1 MSMQD
6 PVADLLTRL
15 RNGCMAKQAVVSVPA
30 SKIKQSIL
38 EVLYDEGYISGYRVE
53 KLENNKSEILV
64 DLKYYKGKP
73 VISKIKRIST
83 PGLRVYKSKNKMPS
97 ILGGLGISVVSTT
110 KGIVSDRQARKLGQ
124 GGEVLC
130 CVE

>member
-6 PVADLLTRL
+6 PIADLLTRL
-15 RNGCMAKQAVVSVPA
+15 RNGCMAKQVMVCMPS

-38 EVLYDEGYISGYRVE
+38 EVLHREGYIDGYTVQP
-53 KLENNKSEILV
+53 LENNKSEISV
-64 DLKYYKGKP
+64 NLKYYKGNP
-73 VISKIKRIST
+73 VISSIKRVSR
-83 PGLRVYKSKNKMPS
+83 PGLRVYKTKYNLPN
-97 ILGGLGISVVSTT
+97 ILGGLGISIISTT
-110 KGIVSDRQARKLGQ
+110 KGIVSDREAKKLGH

>member
-6 PVADLLTRL
+6 PIADLLTRL
-15 RNGCMAKQAVVSVPA
+15 RNGCMAKQDVVRVPA

-38 EVLYDEGYISGYRVE
+38 EVLYNEGYIGGYQVE
-53 KLENNKSEILV
+53 QLENNKSEIVV
-64 DLKYYKGKP
+64 DLKYYKGTP
-73 VISKIKRIST
+73 VISKLKRISR
-83 PGLRVYKSKNKMPS
+83 PGLRVYKARNDIPS
-97 ILGGLGISVVSTT
+97 VLGGLGVSIISTT
-110 KGIVSDRQARKLGQ
+110 KGIVSDKQARQLGQ

>member
-6 PVADLLTRL
+6 PIADLLTRL
-15 RNGCMAKQAVVSVPA
+15 RNGCMAKQVMVCMPA

-38 EVLYDEGYISGYRVE
+38 EVLHREGYIDGYTVQP
-53 KLENNKSEILV
+53 LENNKSEISV
-64 DLKYYKGKP
+64 NLKYYKGNP
-73 VISKIKRIST
+73 VISSIKRVSR
-83 PGLRVYKSKNKMPS
+83 PGLRVYKTKYNLPN
-97 ILGGLGISVVSTT
+97 ILGGLGISIISTT
-110 KGIVSDRQARKLGQ
+110 KGIVSDREAKKLGH

>member
-6 PVADLLTRL
+6 PIADLLTRL
-15 RNGCMAKQAVVSVPA
+15 RNGCMAKQEIVCMPS

-38 EVLYDEGYISGYRVE
+38 EVLHREGYIDGYTVQP
-53 KLENNKSEILV
+53 LENNKSEISV
-64 DLKYYKGKP
+64 NLKYYKGNP
-73 VISKIKRIST
+73 VISSIKRVSR
-83 PGLRVYKSKNKMPS
+83 PGLRVYKTKYNLPN
-97 ILGGLGISVVSTT
+97 ILGGLGISIISTT
-110 KGIVSDRQARKLGQ
+110 KGIVSDKEAKKLGY

>member
-6 PVADLLTRL
+6 PIADLLTRL
-15 RNGCMAKQAVVSVPA
+15 RNGCMAKQGMVCMPS

-38 EVLYDEGYISGYRVE
+38 EVLHREGYIDGYTVQP
-53 KLENNKSEILV
+53 LENNKSEISV
-64 DLKYYKGKP
+64 NLKYYKGNP
-73 VISKIKRIST
+73 VISSIKRVSR
-83 PGLRVYKSKNKMPS
+83 PGLRVYKTKYNLPN
-97 ILGGLGISVVSTT
+97 ILGGLGISIISTT
-110 KGIVSDRQARKLGQ
+110 KGIVSDKEAKKLGH